1 MTNFKTVFLTGS
13 EGFIGSHLTEALVR
27 RDYHVTAL
35 AQYNSFNN
43 HGWLS
48 DLPASV
54 LENVNIVMGD
64 VRDSNQMRSLIKG
77 ADHVL
82 HLASLIAI
90 PFSYQAPSS
99 YIDTNISGTLNIL
112 QAARD
117 FNVPVI
123 HTSTSEVYGTAQ
135 YVPIDESHPLQGQ
148 SPYSASKIGAD
159 QIAMS
164 YFCSFDLPVKIIRP
178 FNTYGPRQSLRAVIP
193 TIITQLL
200 RGKTN
205 VSLGATTPTRDF
217 NYIEDTVEGFV
228 CALESAKGVGE
239 VINIG
244 SGFDISIGDTAAMIA
259 EELNS
264 PISLISDDMRYRP
277 NNSEVQRL
285 LADNSKARKLLSWNP
300 SHGSIEGFRMG
311 LRKTIEWF
319 SQPENFSRYPSTD
332 YVT

>member
-1 MTNFKTVFLTGS
+1 MASVFITGS
-13 EGFIGSHLTEALVR
+13 EGFIGSHLTEALVER
-27 RDYHVTAL
+27 GYTVSAL
-35 AQYNSFNN
+35 VQYNSFNN
-43 HGWLS
+43 RGWLD
-48 DLPASV
+48 DLPKAV
-54 LENVNIVMGD
+54 LMNVNIVMGD
-64 VRDSNQMRSLIKG
+64 VRDSNQMRSLIKD

-99 YIDTNISGTLNIL
+99 YVETNISGTLNIL

-117 FNVPVI
+117 FDVPII

-135 YVPIDESHPLQGQ
+135 YVPMDEAHPLQGQ

-164 YFCSFDLPVKIIRP
+164 YFYSFDLPVKIIRP

-200 RGKTN
+200 RGETN
-205 VSLGATTPTRDF
+205 VRLGATTPTRDF

-228 CALESAKGVGE
+228 RALESTNGVGE

-244 SGFDISIGDTAAMIA
+244 SGFDVSIGDTAAIIA
-259 EELNS
+259 DEIGS
-264 PISLISDDMRYRP
+264 PINLIIEHKRYRP
-277 NNSEVQRL
+277 ENSEVQRL
-285 LADNSKARKLLSWNP
+285 LADNSKARRLLSWEP
-300 SHGSIEGFRMG
+300 AHGSIEGFRKG
-311 LRKTIEWF
+311 LQKTISWF
-319 SQPENFSRYPSTD
+319 SQPENVRRYSSSE